1 MKYSASNP
9 PLVCMQTTS
18 RCYKNTRKM
27 NIVGVLWHDTGAN
40 NPALKRYV
48 QPSDNAC
55 DREEMLAILGKNP
68 YKNDWNHTDRKAGM
82 NCWIGKLADG
92 TVTTVQSMP
101 WDFRPWGCGSG
112 KKGSCNDGWIQF
124 EICEDGKNDPD
135 YFHKVYQEAC
145 EITAFLCKLFSID
158 PHGSVMLNGISVPTI
173 LCHQDSYKLGLG
185 SNHSDIYDWFPK
197 YGKDMVTARDDV
209 AALLAADDPPA
220 NTAPGLEPVIT
231 VPVDTIITDEQKI
244 WNTLFSFI
252 GNKYGTAG
260 LMGNLFA
267 ESALHST
274 NLQGAYEKKLNTTD
288 AKYTAVV
295 DSGAYDNFVHDGA
308 GYGLAQWTYWSR
320 KEALLKFA
328 QDAGKSIGDLDL
340 QLDFLK
346 EEISK
351 YTAVMNVLQ
360 SAICVREASD
370 AVLLHYEKP
379 NDVSEVA
386 QVRRAEY
393 GQKFFDKYA
402 GTLDSI
408 QDSQPVPAE
417 DDQPK
422 ETPIPLPTKVIIV
435 SATGKV
441 NIRMGNG
448 TQYPRISLVES
459 GTVFDWVATA
469 QNGWHAVIIDG
480 QVGWVSGNYSKIA

>member
-1 MKYSASNP
+1 M
-9 PLVCMQTTS
+9 
-18 RCYKNTRKM
+18 
-27 NIVGVLWHDTGAN
+27 
-40 NPALKRYV
+40 
-48 QPSDNAC
+48 
-55 DREEMLAILGKNP
+55 
-68 YKNDWNHTDRKAGM
+68 
-82 NCWIGKLADG
+82 
-92 TVTTVQSMP
+92 
-101 WDFRPWGCGSG
+101 
-112 KKGSCNDGWIQF
+112 
-124 EICEDGKNDPD
+124 
-135 YFHKVYQEAC
+135 
-145 EITAFLCKLFSID
+145 
-158 PHGSVMLNGISVPTI
+158 
-173 LCHQDSYKLGLG
+173 
-185 SNHSDIYDWFPK
+185 
-197 YGKDMVTARDDV
+197 
-209 AALLAADDPPA
+209 
-220 NTAPGLEPVIT
+220 
-231 VPVDTIITDEQKI
+231 
-244 WNTLFSFI
+244 
-252 GNKYGTAG
+252 
-260 LMGNLFA
+260 
-267 ESALHST
+267 
-274 NLQGAYEKKLNTTD
+274 
-288 AKYTAVV
+288 
-295 DSGAYDNFVHDGA
+295 
-308 GYGLAQWTYWSR
+308 
-320 KEALLKFA
+320 
-328 QDAGKSIGDLDL
+328 
-340 QLDFLK
+340 DFLK